1 MGAYSQL
8 VEKTKPHRI
17 YGLKAIDA
25 DGYQAWYFVN
35 VDPLKERAFL
45 QAIKGKALNFT
56 EFGTIIA
63 SGFGDGPD
71 EDTVAELK
79 SAWDYDVKNWNSA

>member
-1 MGAYSQL
+1 MGASAQL
-8 VEKTKPHRI
+8 AHQAKLHRI

-35 VDPLKERAFL
+35 VDPVKERAFL
-45 QAIKGKALNFT
+45 QAIKGKQLNFND
-56 EFGTIIA
+56 FGTIIA

-71 EDTVAELK
+71 RDTVTTLK
-79 SAWDYDVKNWNSA
+79 EEFDYDVKNWTSA